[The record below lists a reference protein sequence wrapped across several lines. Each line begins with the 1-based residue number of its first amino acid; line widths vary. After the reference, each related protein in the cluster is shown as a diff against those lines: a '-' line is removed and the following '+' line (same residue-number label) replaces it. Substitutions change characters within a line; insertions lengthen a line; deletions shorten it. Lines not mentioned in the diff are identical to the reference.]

1 MYGYT
6 VECKNVPYPK
16 KPQIPPRPGLSVL
29 DCGEVVSL
37 LPQADRP
44 VELPRHSSHRK
55 WGDRRGSDHQPW
67 ECCGAGKEN
76 RGKRVLPR
84 VGAVRVESP
93 CPRVGETKGWLD
105 AEIS

>member
-16 KPQIPPRPGLSVL
+16 KPEIPPRPRLSVL

-37 LPQADRP
+37 FPQADRP
-44 VELPRHSSHRK
+44 VELPRHPGHRER
-55 WGDRRGSDHQPW
+55 GNRRGTDHQPGK
-67 ECCGAGKEN
+67 CCGAGKEN
-76 RGKRVLPR
+76 SRKRVLPR
-84 VGAVRVESP
+84 TCAVWVESP

>member
-6 VECKNVPYPK
+6 VECKNVPDPK
-16 KPQIPPRPGLSVL
+16 KPQIPPRPGLPLL
-29 DCGEVVSL
+29 DSREVVSL
-37 LPQADRP
+37 LPQAHRP
-44 VELPRHSSHRK
+44 LELPRHPSHRER
-55 WGDRRGSDHQPW
+55 GDRRGADHQPW

-84 VGAVRVESP
+84 TCAVRVENP
-93 CPRVGETKGWLD
+93 CPRVGEVKSGMD

>member
-1 MYGYT
+1 MYSYT
-6 VECKNVPYPK
+6 VECKNVPDPK
-16 KPQIPPRPGLSVL
+16 KPQIPPRPRLSVL

-37 LPQADRP
+37 FPQAHRP
-44 VELPRHSSHRK
+44 LELPRHPGYRER
-55 WGDRRGSDHQPW
+55 GDRRGTDHQPW

-84 VGAVRVESP
+84 VGAVRVESSR
-93 CPRVGETKGWLD
+93 PRVGETKGGLD